1 MNLAGPPSLYIFQ
14 VLKEVWSFP
23 VVDLS
28 SEFPGK
34 HWTMKKIC
42 HFTLWQ
48 IHLHQTCVS
57 FLSRHQTTFL
67 FINWCFFLTDCP
79 PKAPSLVIASFGTG
93 LQLNALVSY
102 IGIYTL
108 TIRFEKIL
116 KGEGSLVCVW
126 ISGTPHN
133 FAEIVGLRIITIQS
147 MYLKD

>member
-102 IGIYTL
+102 IGIIHWHKVWKDSKKRRL
-108 TIRFEKIL
+108 TCLCLNLWHPSQLCWDCRSEDY
-116 KGEGSLVCVW
+116 
-126 ISGTPHN
+126 N
-133 FAEIVGLRIITIQS
+133 
-147 MYLKD
+147 YYN